1 MGPEPKPSRRIF
13 RALGWIGLGL
23 GVAMAVVSVVAWRRL
38 DEHLNS
44 PGFKVGL
51 ETSLSKKRE
60 GRFVLGSLQ
69 SRLGFRPWVRVTG
82 VSFKADN
89 GDFRWSAESA
99 RIQVKLLPLLRR
111 KVVFSNGDIEEPRF
125 WIRRRPDGSLPV
137 VAVRNRP
144 ERDGGLEYRID
155 DVRVVGAELQL
166 VDESL
171 PGHPSLTLQADAS
184 LAREGNSIS
193 LNLAGKI
200 DGPRGR
206 GRYRVDGRFGTEN
219 DVRVEAS
226 GFPLGLLGEFFR
238 PVAPWTGALS
248 LEAHLAGRKDDWRWT
263 AKGGATRLK
272 RQGSEDLLPFT
283 MAWELSSFSTSTVR
297 VVWASTGTR
306 AQGEVTVPDIS
317 RPNMDL
323 RLSGDRLDVA
333 EILEVIGKVPPIS
346 GKTSGPAR
354 PMNLTARADLGSL
367 TWGNW
372 SVADVTGAAA
382 WAEGTARLHRLK
394 CEVFQ
399 GTVTVQGLARSP
411 RRVTDPWKVS
421 GTIGLSGLQAREWG
435 RVAGSSGTW
444 AGALSGTAEATDLP
458 IPKDGNLW
466 SLAQTRDMVVSVS
479 GVNLGWESWT
489 LDSSTFSLRRFGARW
504 EARLAGRNAA
514 SSVTL
519 TGRFPVPGQR
529 RAQPPGPATLQVE
542 FDDLNLEVLGRW
554 SPWLGF
560 RRGQGTFSGDWQS
573 DFRQKPYRDF
583 LFDDSSRWG
592 FDLRLSSADWKGVPV
607 ESANGR
613 LSYAP
618 GDGLRVS
625 DLRGKLSGGAVS
637 IDAAVGGLEKNGPL
651 TFSLHSHL
659 NDLQTEELV
668 AALSTHAYLVKGRFS
683 GDLTVAGPLRPWDSS
698 ELNGQVSLSGRDGA
712 FRAAPAVLEVF
723 SALKIRSL
731 IQRLAGRQT
740 EGLPFDV
747 IEASGAIRDGRYF
760 FQRPVIFNNNAFQ
773 MAYNGWVDVRFL
785 NGKGTLLFNF
795 LQGTTDL
802 IRVIPGLSSLIL
814 GPEGNFLPLV
824 VDVTVDQG
832 KTEVNPRSIQTL
844 TGPLVNVVKNVFRVP
859 FRLFNPGKRGQK
871 AVDKK
876 IKTTVGSP

>member
-137 VAVRNRP
+137 IAVRNGP
-144 ERDGGLEYRID
+144 ARDGGLEYRID

-354 PMNLTARADLGSL
+354 PVNLTARADLGSL

-372 SVADVTGAAA
+372 SVADVTGAAD
-382 WAEGTARLHRLK
+382 WAEGTARLRRFQ
-394 CEVFQ
+394 CEIFQ
-399 GTVTVQGLARSP
+399 GTVTAHGLARRP
-411 RRVTDPWKVS
+411 RRVNDPWTVS
-421 GTIGLSGLQAREWG
+421 GTVGLSGLQAREWG
-435 RVAGSSGTW
+435 RAAGSSGTW
-444 AGALSGTAEATDLP
+444 AGALNGTAEVTELP
-458 IPKDGNLW
+458 IYKDGTLW
-466 SLAQTRDMVVSVS
+466 GLAQARDMAVSVS
-479 GVNLGWESWT
+479 AVNLGWESWR
-489 LDSSTFSLRRFGARW
+489 LDSSTFSWRRAGAQW
-504 EARLAGRNAA
+504 EAGWVGRNG
-514 SSVTL
+514 SSSFTL
-519 TGRFPVPGQR
+519 TGFLPVAGQR
-529 RAQPPGPATLQVE
+529 GPKTPSPATLRVDL
-542 FDDLNLEVLGRW
+542 DDLDLEVLGRW
-554 SPWLGF
+554 VPSLGF
-560 RRGQGTFSGDWQS
+560 RRGHATFSGDWQS
-573 DFRQKPYRDF
+573 DFRQKPFRDF
-583 LFDDSSRWG
+583 LFDDSSLWG
-592 FDLRLSSADWKGVPV
+592 FDLRLSSADWKGVPMD
-607 ESANGR
+607 SISGR
-613 LSYAP
+613 LAYEP
-618 GDGLRVS
+618 EHGLKVS
-625 DLRGKLSGGAVS
+625 DLQGDLSGGSV
-637 IDAAVGGLEKNGPL
+637 AADGTVVGLKGKGPL
-651 TFSLHSHL
+651 TFSLHTRL
-659 NDLQTEELV
+659 KDLQTEELV
-668 AALSTHAYLVKGRFS
+668 AALSTNAYLVNGRFS
-683 GDLTVAGPLRPWDSS
+683 GDLSVGGPLRPWDPSR
-698 ELNGQVSLSGRDGA
+698 LNGRVSVSGRDGS

-731 IQRLAGRQT
+731 IQRLGGRQT

-747 IEASGAIRDGRYF
+747 IEASATIRNGRYLIE
-760 FQRPVIFNNNAFQ
+760 RPVIFNNNAFQ
-773 MAYNGWVDVRFL
+773 LAYTGWVDVRFA
-785 NGKGTLLFNF
+785 NGRGTLLFNF

-802 IRVIPGLSSLIL
+802 IAAIPGLTSLVL
-814 GPEGNFLPLV
+814 GPEGDFLPLV
-824 VDVTVDQG
+824 VDVQVNQG
-832 KTEVNPRSIQTL
+832 KAEVNARSIQTL
-844 TGPLVNVVKNVFRVP
+844 TGPLVNVVKNVFRLP
-859 FRLFNPGKRGQK
+859 FRLFNPGKQ
-871 AVDKK
+871 DKSLNENK
-876 IKTTVGSP
+876 KSSMEPR